1 MDLRRASITADI
13 LNVLTDG
20 KIHKMREIA
29 EIVEVSETTVRN
41 HIRSLSYRYPIET
54 FRGGEKKGGVYLE
67 KDDIISGHSC
77 SEAELQFGAKV
88 FGSLQRAELDED
100 EQKVLDTFIRIF
112 AAHTEKEIL

>member
-41 HIRSLSYRYPIET
+41 HIRSL
-54 FRGGEKKGGVYLE
+54 
-67 KDDIISGHSC
+67 
-77 SEAELQFGAKV
+77 
-88 FGSLQRAELDED
+88 QRAELDED

>member
-67 KDDIISGHSC
+67 KDYIISGHI
-77 SEAELQFGAKV
+77 FT
-88 FGSLQRAELDED
+88 ELDED

>member
-67 KDDIISGHSC
+67 KDYIISGHI
-77 SEAELQFGAKV
+77 FTK
-88 FGSLQRAELDED
+88 LDED